1 MTEAVEV
8 KPPSLKIED
17 LNDLKRVL
25 IIAKGGDPDA
35 IQAIADFM
43 DLKNPLE
50 RSYFPDKTV
59 SLCIGQLDGF
69 GKIFFKGSETNPFR
83 LIAESLSVGFMGF
96 KGFKSNQFVDM
107 TRNTPD
113 LKDLQGIPEET
124 KGGFLSG
131 LLNRGSKE

>member
-1 MTEAVEV
+1 MTETVE
-8 KPPSLKIED
+8 KPNLKIESLDD
-17 LNDLKRVL
+17 LWRVMT
-25 IIAKGGDPDA
+25 IAKGGNPDA
-35 IQAIADFM
+35 VQAVADFM

-59 SLCIGQLDGF
+59 SLAIGQLDGF

-124 KGGFLSG
+124 KGGIVSG
-131 LLNRGSKE
+131 LLNRGKSE